1 MNTKFTRALL
11 PLILAASASAQV
23 SILPGGRGNLYIG
36 NGINLPGPAANVVIS
51 PRISLPAPLLSPT
64 VALTLAPAPLA
75 GTAVIPVLPVALPV
89 ALPAPSAAPAQP
101 LIAQSVV
108 IPGALIARFASA
120 TAKEDAPVKDKIA
133 QREKLDNLFD
143 GRRQPVKPGE
153 DEFGPVRSGRHVS
166 LPENDLEREIGAY

>member
-1 MNTKFTRALL
+1 MNTKFKFALL

-36 NGINLPGPAANVVIS
+36 NAINLPGPAANVVIS

-64 VALTLAPAPLA
+64 VALTLSPAPLA
-75 GTAVIPVLPVALPV
+75 GTAVIPALPVALPV
-89 ALPAPSAAPAQP
+89 SLPSALPAMR
-101 LIAQSVV
+101 LNAQSVAV
-108 IPGALIARFASA
+108 PAALIARFAPA
-120 TAKEDAPVKDKIA
+120 GAKDEAPVKDKIA
-133 QREKLDNLFD
+133 QREKLDNIFD

-153 DEFGPVRSGRHVS
+153 DELGPVRSGRHVS

>member
-1 MNTKFTRALL
+1 MNTKLTLVLL
-11 PLILAASASAQV
+11 TLILAASASAQV
-23 SILPGGRGNLYIG
+23 TILPGGRGNLYIG
-36 NGINLPGPAANVVIS
+36 NGINLPGPTANVVIS

-75 GTAVIPVLPVALPV
+75 GTAVIPALPV
-89 ALPAPSAAPAQP
+89 ALPAALPAGVPSMRVS
-101 LIAQSVV
+101 AQSVAV
-108 IPGALIARFASA
+108 PAALIARFAPASTKDETPA
-120 TAKEDAPVKDKIA
+120 KDKIA

-143 GRRQPVKPGE
+143 GRKQPVKPGE